1 MMIQSIHPQ
10 HQSMVN
16 KATTWMAKYDL
27 NNDLRDKAEGL
38 DDERLVAKYD
48 KLCERAYNKYLEY
61 CDELPKREVANM
73 EKQMNQ

>member
-1 MMIQSIHPQ
+1 MIQSIHPQ

-48 KLCERAYNKYLEY
+48 KLCENLV
-61 CDELPKREVANM
+61 DVEVERIENEQAA
-73 EKQMNQ
+73 

>member
-1 MMIQSIHPQ
+1 MMIQSINPQ

-16 KATTWMAKYDL
+16 KATAWMAKYDL
-27 NNDLRDKAEGL
+27 NNDLRDKAENL